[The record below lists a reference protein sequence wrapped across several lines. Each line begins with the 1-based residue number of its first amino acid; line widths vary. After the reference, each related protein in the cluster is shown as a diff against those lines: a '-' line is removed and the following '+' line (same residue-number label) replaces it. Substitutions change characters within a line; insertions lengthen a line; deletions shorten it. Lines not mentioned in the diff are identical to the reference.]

1 MLLHLPIAILTA
13 LAPIP
18 ISDTVPK
25 FDIAKECHFEGGSS
39 QIFDRCSQD
48 EADALQR
55 LHEEWPQFTSANRS
69 SCLAE
74 ATDAGLA
81 SYVEFLICLEM
92 ARDVDKMETNPDV
105 ARGAESKPAAPP
117 EASVVDKHE

>member
-18 ISDTVPK
+18 VSDTVPK

-92 ARDVDKMETNPDV
+92 ARDVDKMDTDV
-105 ARGAESKPAAPP
+105 ARGTESKPAAPP

>member
-1 MLLHLPIAILTA
+1 MLLHLPIAILTS

-18 ISDTVPK
+18 VSDTVPK
-25 FDIAKECHFEGGSS
+25 FDIAKECRFEGGSS
-39 QIFDRCSQD
+39 QIYDRCSQD

-55 LHEEWPQFTSANRS
+55 LQTEWPQFTGGNRS

-92 ARDVDKMETNPDV
+92 ARDVGKMESDPDA
-105 ARGAESKPAAPP
+105 ARGAEAKPAAPP
-117 EASVVDKHE
+117 EASVVDKNE